1 MNINATLI
9 SQAIIFAVFVY
20 ICYKYVWPSIL
31 AIMEERE
38 KKLADGLEASK
49 KADDAL
55 EEAKIAFDSEI
66 NKAKKE
72 AAEILVKANNRATQ
86 IVGDAK
92 TKAEAEAEKI
102 LTSASKSVE
111 NEISKAKEELR
122 KDLSEII
129 INTSQKILNEEIS
142 KEKHA
147 DLLDK
152 AVKEL

>member
-9 SQAIIFAVFVY
+9 SQALIFAVFVY

-38 KKLADGLEASK
+38 QKLSDGLEASK

-55 EEAKIAFDSEI
+55 EEAKIAFEKEI
-66 NKAKKE
+66 NKAKSE
-72 AAEILVKANNRATQ
+72 AAEILDKANNRASQ

-92 TKAEAEAEKI
+92 SKAESEAEKI

-111 NEISKAKEELR
+111 GEITKAKEVLR
-122 KDLSEII
+122 KNLSQII
-129 INTSQKILNEEIS
+129 IDTTQKILDEEIS
-142 KEKHA
+142 KDKHEA
-147 DLLDK
+147 LLK
-152 AVKEL
+152 KEAEEL